1 MYIKQLHIKNIGPF
15 SDEKLEFV
23 YNGSEN
29 GQPVNIITGVN
40 GAGKSIIIDAIRA
53 ALCGGEPV
61 ERDIVA
67 DASDFVIEMDVV
79 LSGKDR
85 HLKTDKIESGHI
97 KFADWDIARPL
108 IYGYQ
113 SPRDTYSPWVIDYWS
128 SRTAT
133 DSFLINSIGSIDHH
147 KVLENALSGNSSN
160 LQLTNFICNVD
171 YLRSSDVPDEKEAG
185 EFLFGTL
192 KNIIDRCLDNG
203 TFRYV
208 RRTDLQPV
216 VEQNGNE
223 VTLEK
228 LSSGNIFLI
237 EHLVLLMCK
246 MYSLSVLRG
255 TPVCEILK
263 TPGLLLIDEIE
274 THLHPRWQKDILG
287 IIRELFPAVQIIL
300 TTHSPFILSSLDD
313 IRIYTCKPQIGG
325 GSRVFDE
332 TDVYAS
338 MPVDEIL
345 MSDAFNVLPFNNKIT
360 GLLNDRKDAIKER
373 DMDRVNKIE
382 AVLMDTNPEYFA
394 YMELDKKFD
403 GK

>member
-1 MYIKQLHIKNIGPF
+1 MYIKRLHIKNIGPF
-15 SDEKLEFV
+15 SDETLEFV
-23 YNGSEN
+23 YDGSGN

-53 ALCGGEPV
+53 ALCGQPL

-67 DASDFVIEMDVV
+67 DVSDFVIEMDV
-79 LSGKDR
+79 LTSGKDKY
-85 HLKTDKIESGHI
+85 LMTDKIDSGHI
-97 KFADWDIARPL
+97 KFADWKIARPL
-108 IYGYQ
+108 KYGYE
-113 SPRDTYSPWVIDYWS
+113 SPQDTYLPWIIDYWS

-133 DSFLINSIGSIDHH
+133 DTFSLSSIGGIDHH

-171 YLRSSDVPDEKEAG
+171 YLRSSDVPDEKEVG
-185 EFLFGTL
+185 EFLYGTL
-192 KNIIDRCLDNG
+192 KRIIDRCLDNG
-203 TFRYV
+203 SFKYV

-216 VEQNGNE
+216 VEQNGRE

-246 MYSLSVLRG
+246 MYSLSVLRR
-255 TPVCEILK
+255 TPTSEILN

-287 IIRELFPAVQIIL
+287 IIRELFPNVQIIL
-300 TTHSPFILSSLDD
+300 TTHSPFILSSLEGA
-313 IRIYTCKPQIGG
+313 RIYTCKPQIGN
-325 GSRVFDE
+325 SKVFDE

-360 GLLNDRKDAIKER
+360 ELLKDRKAAIKEQN
-373 DMDRVNKIE
+373 MDKVQEIE
-382 AVLMDTNPEYFA
+382 SMLMKVNPEYFA
-394 YMELDKKFD
+394 YIGLDKRFEE
-403 GK
+403 

>member
-1 MYIKQLHIKNIGPF
+1 MRFQ
-15 SDEKLEFV
+15 
-23 YNGSEN
+23 
-29 GQPVNIITGVN
+29 
-40 GAGKSIIIDAIRA
+40 
-53 ALCGGEPV
+53 
-61 ERDIVA
+61 
-67 DASDFVIEMDVV
+67 
-79 LSGKDR
+79 
-85 HLKTDKIESGHI
+85 
-97 KFADWDIARPL
+97 
-108 IYGYQ
+108 
-113 SPRDTYSPWVIDYWS
+113 
-128 SRTAT
+128 
-133 DSFLINSIGSIDHH
+133 
-147 KVLENALSGNSSN
+147 
-160 LQLTNFICNVD
+160 
-171 YLRSSDVPDEKEAG
+171 
-185 EFLFGTL
+185 
-192 KNIIDRCLDNG
+192 IIDRCLDNG